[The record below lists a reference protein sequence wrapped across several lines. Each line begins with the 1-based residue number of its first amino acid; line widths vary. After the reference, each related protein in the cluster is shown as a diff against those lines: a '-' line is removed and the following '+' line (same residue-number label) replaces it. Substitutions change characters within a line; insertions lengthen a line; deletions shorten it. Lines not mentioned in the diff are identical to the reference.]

1 MKKSEAVPPKR
12 ATEEGADGE
21 AEDDSAA
28 KAAET
33 KPGGA
38 DSAKKAAEA
47 KTDEAK
53 KAEDAKQEAAAPPSG
68 FRIQLAA
75 VSSAEDANRQWQR
88 ILSNNKDLLGSLHL
102 MVEKVEI
109 PKKNQ
114 TLYRL
119 QAGPFKSEAEA
130 KDVCAKL
137 AARKVSCFFVKA

>member
-1 MKKSEAVPPKR
+1 
-12 ATEEGADGE
+12 
-21 AEDDSAA
+21 
-28 KAAET
+28 
-33 KPGGA
+33 
-38 DSAKKAAEA
+38 
-47 KTDEAK
+47 
-53 KAEDAKQEAAAPPSG
+53 
-68 FRIQLAA
+68 
-75 VSSAEDANRQWQR
+75 
-88 ILSNNKDLLGSLHL
+88 